1 MERADLP
8 RSPCRSYGNSTNG
21 RHMKKRTRRKVYLLA
36 NPIALAI
43 EGAAITDASAL
54 DKLRLR
60 ELSAVES
67 FRTGKATR
75 DDWMSLADMLNI
87 CETLAKDG
95 IGPEAMDPCQKAQDA
110 PGAAKDRLDKHGRLL
125 LTGPEL
131 QALRDAYEYHDLQR
145 LSISRSRYERA
156 IRDTANRIRSAHP
169 SVKVYA

>member
-1 MERADLP
+1 
-8 RSPCRSYGNSTNG
+8 
-21 RHMKKRTRRKVYLLA
+21 MKKRTRRKVYLLA

-75 DDWMSLADMLNI
+75 EDWMSLADMLNI

-110 PGAAKDRLDKHGRLL
+110 LGAAKDRLDKHGRLL
-125 LTGPEL
+125 LTHRTGVAGPAGCL
-131 QALRDAYEYHDLQR
+131 
-145 LSISRSRYERA
+145 
-156 IRDTANRIRSAHP
+156 
-169 SVKVYA
+169 

>member
-75 DDWMSLADMLNI
+75 EDWMSLADMLNI

-95 IGPEAMDPCQKAQDA
+95 IGPEAMEPLPEGPGRARSGQREARQAWA
-110 PGAAKDRLDKHGRLL
+110 PSPHRPRT
-125 LTGPEL
+125 TGP
-131 QALRDAYEYHDLQR
+131 AGCLRVPRPAKTEHQPL
-145 LSISRSRYERA
+145 A
-156 IRDTANRIRSAHP
+156 
-169 SVKVYA
+169 V